1 MTIFQPLPS
10 YAPEITLKA
19 GLDTLANC
27 TMPQPPLV
35 MSLTLE
41 LKDKTQ
47 HVQLVEAVQQMHQTY
62 KQPFELEQQAD
73 GTILLYGC
81 SELDLDTIL
90 RKFIREFDIKLL
102 AGAPQVSYRETI
114 TRKASIDYTHK
125 KQSGGSG
132 QFAKISLTF
141 EPQEPGAGY
150 AFESKV
156 VGGSVPKE
164 FIPGVEKGLESAKET
179 GVFAGF
185 PCIDFKVTLTDGG
198 YHDVDS
204 SVLAFEIAARAA
216 FREGVP
222 KAGPTLLEPIMK
234 VEVVTP
240 EDFLGDVIG
249 DLNSRRGQVQG
260 MDQRDDGSR
269 VVTAVVPLANM
280 FGYVSKL
287 RSMTQGRAT
296 PNMEFDHYEPVPN
309 AVAQEVKLKL
319 AG

>member
-1 MTIFQPLPS
+1 
-10 YAPEITLKA
+10 
-19 GLDTLANC
+19 
-27 TMPQPPLV
+27 

-164 FIPGVEKGLESAKET
+164 FIPGVEKGLESANPIEQAILAVHMQVNKGGKCHGENSKKS
-179 GVFAGF
+179 AWHRQ
-185 PCIDFKVTLTDGG
+185 VTRC
-198 YHDVDS
+198 
-204 SVLAFEIAARAA
+204 A
-216 FREGVP
+216 
-222 KAGPTLLEPIMK
+222 
-234 VEVVTP
+234 
-240 EDFLGDVIG
+240 
-249 DLNSRRGQVQG
+249 
-260 MDQRDDGSR
+260 
-269 VVTAVVPLANM
+269 
-280 FGYVSKL
+280 
-287 RSMTQGRAT
+287 
-296 PNMEFDHYEPVPN
+296 
-309 AVAQEVKLKL
+309 
-319 AG
+319 